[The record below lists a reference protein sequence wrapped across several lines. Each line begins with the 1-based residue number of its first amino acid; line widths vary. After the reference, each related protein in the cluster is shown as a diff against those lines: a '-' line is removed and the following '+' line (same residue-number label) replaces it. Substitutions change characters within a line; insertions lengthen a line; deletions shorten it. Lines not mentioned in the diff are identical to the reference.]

1 MAKTENKKT
10 TEEYL
15 NWMMI
20 LDKLIT
26 TLEERIDRFRGDMN
40 DDEYVSALDAFEEDL
55 NLPPILSPLFVLDF
69 NDESASKWLNRLQI
83 MRADLMNDFCDIIP
97 VPNYKIT
104 KPNSANIDKFLDE
117 ILERKKHQAKRLFK
131 NKNRLIIEEFEKEMV
146 HLKMIKGEMKVIPTD
161 KKK

>member
-26 TLEERIDRFRGDMN
+26 TLEERIDRFSGDMS
-40 DDEYVSALDAFEEDL
+40 DDEYASALDAFEEDL
-55 NLPPILSPLFVLDF
+55 NLPPILSPLFVLDLT
-69 NDESASKWLNRLQI
+69 NESADKWLKTLKI
-83 MRADLMNDFCDIIP
+83 TRADLMNDFCDLIP

-104 KPNSANIDKFLDE
+104 KPNSADIDKFLDA
-117 ILERKKHQAKRLFK
+117 ILEKKKNQAKRLFI
-131 NKNRLIIEEFEKEMV
+131 NKNNFIIEEYEKE
-146 HLKMIKGEMKVIPTD
+146 ISATN
-161 KKK
+161 KK